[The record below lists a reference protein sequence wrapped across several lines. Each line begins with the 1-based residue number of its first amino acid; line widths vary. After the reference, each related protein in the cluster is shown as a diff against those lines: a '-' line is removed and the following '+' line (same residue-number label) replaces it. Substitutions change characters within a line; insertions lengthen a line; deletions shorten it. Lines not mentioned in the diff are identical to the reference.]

1 MLKLTGGASG
11 NDLMGWV
18 ALPIE
23 SAGEQHVQLHAP
35 PLPLSSAEAR
45 NPRSDGVGAWVHCT
59 IGRGVTGSHAKFAKA
74 NPSVVVQRSAAAAA
88 ASGLVDLVSNVGS
101 TLMRQPTKLFR
112 ASFSPFLS
120 PRGQSSSLAAAH
132 LDALSALPYAPSSLE
147 AALEMTPPYST
158 PTEDGA
164 KRNFLVGTLTSA
176 SEAAMHG
183 EPELALRGYCT
194 AFTITR
200 GPSMLLVAANML
212 YKMGQL
218 ARADEILKYLEEGG
232 GEGLTA
238 DQRSMVLAK
247 REQVQAAIADA
258 QEEEKAPST
267 PAAAA
272 DKPRPMR
279 INKRASIRHQVMD
292 RQMLAELTGDPG
304 TPARKRASTLQEAG
318 KAAIYGNRLKEEVA
332 EELEGS
338 DSDEEGTPRLVTNVS
353 SLGELPNTVT
363 VRQTYPPAGGTPHPM
378 SGLDVSDTTG
388 EVITG
393 RRRQGTDVGQTYTG
407 SL

>member
-1 MLKLTGGASG
+1 
-11 NDLMGWV
+11 
-18 ALPIE
+18 
-23 SAGEQHVQLHAP
+23 
-35 PLPLSSAEAR
+35 
-45 NPRSDGVGAWVHCT
+45 
-59 IGRGVTGSHAKFAKA
+59 
-74 NPSVVVQRSAAAAA
+74 
-88 ASGLVDLVSNVGS
+88 
-101 TLMRQPTKLFR
+101 
-112 ASFSPFLS
+112 
-120 PRGQSSSLAAAH
+120 
-132 LDALSALPYAPSSLE
+132 
-147 AALEMTPPYST
+147 
-158 PTEDGA
+158 
-164 KRNFLVGTLTSA
+164 
-176 SEAAMHG
+176 
-183 EPELALRGYCT
+183 
-194 AFTITR
+194 
-200 GPSMLLVAANML
+200 MLLAAANML